1 MDTSSFQLSNSYQYS
16 QHKLRKRSRFIKVF
30 HHAKKRENCL
40 VRKEIVHNL
49 IKRVGQKKRA
59 WDGRPLTF
67 AIKCFTSRSDE
78 RLSADHDDGKGKQ
91 RLSQIRIALVRSG
104 NNFQGQRLAEYDVGM
119 R

>member
-1 MDTSSFQLSNSYQYS
+1 M
-16 QHKLRKRSRFIKVF
+16 
-30 HHAKKRENCL
+30 